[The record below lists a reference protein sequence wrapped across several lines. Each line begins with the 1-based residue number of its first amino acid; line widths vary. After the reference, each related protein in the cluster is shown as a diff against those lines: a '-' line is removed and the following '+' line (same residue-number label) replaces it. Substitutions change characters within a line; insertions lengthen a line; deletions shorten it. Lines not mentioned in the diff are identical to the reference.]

1 MSKRLSPPIGSR
13 WSRPLGT
20 DAGFH
25 GRRRRPT
32 PGKNA
37 RQLLESVAL
46 KTGDE
51 EIAVSVVTVL
61 ELAHGVA
68 RADTSERRASRQR
81 FLDELLTGVPIQPV
95 TVPIAL
101 RAGKID
107 GETQARGVR
116 IPLSDLLIGAST
128 LELGYTVGKANFRD
142 FEQIPGLRVVKL

>member
-1 MSKRLSPPIGSR
+1 
-13 WSRPLGT
+13 
-20 DAGFH
+20 
-25 GRRRRPT
+25 
-32 PGKNA
+32 
-37 RQLLESVAL
+37 LLESVAL

-61 ELAHGVA
+61 ELAHGGA